1 MPIVNKPDSK
11 PKARSVDIVGMTD
24 VGCVRSSNEDC
35 FVIQPLHLDLSD
47 LNTAS
52 LTHLSE
58 HGDLFVGVSDGMGG
72 AAAGEVASST
82 ALSTIADVLINK
94 AKMLGDCKVET
105 MVEIVEQAVQQ
116 ANKSIFEAAQAN
128 KAQKGMGATMT
139 ALYLRGDKAFCFQI
153 GDSRAY
159 VLRGDRFCKITRDQS
174 FVGHLVEMGT
184 ITEEQAARHPQRNV
198 ILQAMGSA
206 DKLKVD
212 VSFLPVCQDDLFIL
226 CTDGLYSE
234 LEAKDLEDKVKYL
247 AENGYNLAHKVNVL
261 IDAAKNSGGHDN
273 VTVVGLQFKGD
284 YPEREPGEDPKFQP
298 FPFTDEDNPF
308 GKMFQ
313 IQN

>member
-1 MPIVNKPDSK
+1 MNNQNHSSK
-11 PKARSVDIVGMTD
+11 DRKVDVFGMTD
-24 VGCVRSSNEDC
+24 VGCVRTSNEDC
-35 FVIQPLHLDLSD
+35 YVIQPLYQEPSE
-47 LNTAS
+47 LNTEQI
-52 LTHLSE
+52 THIELN
-58 HGDLFVGVSDGMGG
+58 GDLFVAVSDGMGG

-82 ALSTIADVLINK
+82 ALKTIAEVLLENESVLRESSI
-94 AKMLGDCKVET
+94 ES
-105 MVEIVEQAVQQ
+105 MVQIVEDAIQK
-116 ANKSIFEAAQAN
+116 ANASIFEAAQVN

-139 ALYLRGDKAFCFQI
+139 ALYLRGQHAFCFQI

-159 VLRGDRFCKITRDQS
+159 VLRGDRFTKITRDQS

-212 VSFLPVCQDDLFIL
+212 VSYLSVCESDLFLL

-234 LEAKDLEDKVKYL
+234 LDTKELEEKVKYL

-261 IDAAKNSGGHDN
+261 IDSAKSAGGHDN
-273 VTVVGLQFKGD
+273 VTVVGMQFNGA
-284 YPEREPGEDPKFQP
+284 YPAREPGEDPKFQP
-298 FPFTDEDNPF
+298 FPFTEEDNPF

>member
-1 MPIVNKPDSK
+1 MPIVNSQESNTKES
-11 PKARSVDIVGMTD
+11 RVDIVGMTD
-24 VGCVRSSNEDC
+24 VGCVRTSNEDC
-35 FVIQPLHLDLSD
+35 FVIQPLAGQVSK
-47 LNTAS
+47 LNTER
-52 LTHLSE
+52 LTHRCEES
-58 HGDLFVGVSDGMGG
+58 DLFVAVSDGMGG

-82 ALSTIADVLINK
+82 ALKTIAEVLFDK
-94 AKMLGDCKVET
+94 AETLRTCSVEELVDT
-105 MVEIVEQAVQQ
+105 VEEAIQM

-139 ALYLRGDKAFCFQI
+139 AIFLRDNIAFCFQI

-159 VLRGDRFCKITRDQS
+159 VLRGDRFAKITRDQS

-212 VSFLPVCQDDLFIL
+212 VSFLPVCQDDLFVL

-234 LEAKDLEDKVKYL
+234 LDAKELEEKVKDLD
-247 AENGYNLAHKVNVL
+247 ENGYNLAHKVNVL
-261 IDAAKNSGGHDN
+261 IDAAKSSGGHDN
-273 VTVVGLQFKGD
+273 VTVVGLQFNGGF
-284 YPEREPGEDPKFQP
+284 PPREPGEDPKFQP
-298 FPFTDEDNPF
+298 FPFMEEDNPF